1 MTQKAKRA
9 FMEENINGLE
19 NDFFRLTGCPM
30 AICSAKTG
38 LLISVNTAMEK
49 QLGLMKGDL
58 SKIKCEFMYTPLI
71 NDSENPNRASMR
83 TVIFHLP
90 EATKEFLCNCTF
102 DSEQEHIFIVSV
114 SEKLKKV
121 DPPKPLPHDVL
132 PPTSSDM
139 DISETPLRIL
149 VVDDSSLQQK
159 MMAVM
164 LRKLGFQADI
174 AENGE
179 EAVKALDK
187 ENYDVIFMDICM
199 PVMNGWQATREIKR
213 KRGENTPF
221 IVAAT
226 SNTEPDDKK
235 RCLEAGMDSFIPK
248 PIQLDEVRVILQAA
262 KKIKEPELSPE
273 SEQRATKKPY
283 FG

>member
-71 NDSENPNRASMR
+71 NDRENPNRASMR

-90 EATKEFLCNCTF
+90 DATKEFLCNCTF